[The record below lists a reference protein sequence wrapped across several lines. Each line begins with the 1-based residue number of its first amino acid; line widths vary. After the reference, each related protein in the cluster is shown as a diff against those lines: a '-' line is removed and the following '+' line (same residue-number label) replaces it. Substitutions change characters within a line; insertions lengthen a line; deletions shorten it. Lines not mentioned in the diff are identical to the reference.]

1 MPGIAK
7 FRLYHCKNIHYDCMC
22 SQFPPNVLSAMTQL
36 WVLWNTIIN
45 CRQNKTFLFTFSK
58 IYESNPAQLH
68 ILSFILK
75 LYVAICL
82 FELEQL
88 SNLQGQNQV
97 NFIKVNIKLLHQG
110 QNQGSKSRFNI
121 KKVQK
126 SRFIIKKFK
135 SNCAFATP
143 RHASAMCQRVNI

>member
-1 MPGIAK
+1 MPEIAK
-7 FRLYHCKNIHYDCMC
+7 LRLHQCKNIHCDCTC
-22 SQFPPNVLSAMTQL
+22 SQFPLNALSAMTQL

-45 CRQNKTFLFTFSK
+45 CRQNKTFFFTFSK
-58 IYESNPAQLH
+58 IYEQNPAQLH
-68 ILSFILK
+68 ILFFILK

-121 KKVQK
+121 KKFK
-126 SRFIIKKFK
+126 IKVYYQEIQIKLCIC
-135 SNCAFATP
+135 NT
-143 RHASAMCQRVNI
+143 

>member
-36 WVLWNTIIN
+36 WVLWNNIIN
-45 CRQNKTFLFTFSK
+45 CRQNKTFFFTFSR
-58 IYESNPAQLH
+58 IYEQNPAQLH
-68 ILSFILK
+68 ILLFILK
-75 LYVAICL
+75 LLYCYL

-110 QNQGSKSRFNI
+110 QNQGSISKGSKI
-121 KKVQK
+121 KVQYQK
-126 SRFIIKKFK
+126 VQIKLCIC
-135 SNCAFATP
+135 NT
-143 RHASAMCQRVNI
+143 

>member
-1 MPGIAK
+1 MPEIAK
-7 FRLYHCKNIHYDCMC
+7 LKLYHCKNIHYDCMC

-36 WVLWNTIIN
+36 WVLWNNIIN
-45 CRQNKTFLFTFSK
+45 CRQNKNFFFTFSR
-58 IYESNPAQLH
+58 IYEQNPAQLH
-68 ILSFILK
+68 ILLFILK
-75 LYVAICL
+75 LLYCYL